1 MKRFLMDDMVKWKN
15 SSKRKPLLL
24 QGARQVGKTWLMREF
39 GAQYFENVAYINFD
53 GNETMKAVFDV
64 DYNIQR
70 ILGAINAFTGVRIE
84 PEKTLIIFDEVQ
96 EAPRAISS
104 LKYFCENARE
114 YAVIASGSYL
124 GIAMHAGISYPV
136 GKVDIMTLYPMSFRE
151 FMLAEGHEHFL
162 EFINEGNYSLIQP
175 FADEYKRWLKEY
187 LYVGGMPEV
196 VADYIE
202 YHDFTSV
209 RDIQNRILSMYEQD
223 FGKHASDKELAKLR
237 MVWTSI
243 AIQLGKDNKKFVF
256 ADVAEGGRA
265 AVYENAVQWLC
276 DNGLV
281 YKLHNVSAPRMPL
294 RAYEVYNNFKLYLL
308 DVGLLSARVKLPA
321 RTLLE
326 GSDIFVEF
334 KGALT
339 EQYVMQQLVS
349 DTDFEPFFFRK
360 TQHNEIDF
368 LVQGELD
375 IVPIEVKAGNV
386 LQSKSLLAYCKDYE
400 PRKAVRCSLHDYH
413 EDDPIT
419 ELPLYAVTNIK
430 MVIE

>member
-1 MKRFLMDDMVKWKN
+1 MKRFLMDELVKWKN
-15 SSKRKPLLL
+15 SPKRKPLLL
-24 QGARQVGKTWLMREF
+24 QGARQVGKTWLMKEF
-39 GAQYFENVAYINFD
+39 GNQYYENVAYINFD
-53 GNETMKAVFDV
+53 DNVEMKSVFDRN
-64 DYNIQR
+64 YNIPR
-70 ILGAINAFTGVRIE
+70 ILSAINAFTGVRIE

-124 GIAMHAGISYPV
+124 GIAMHEGISYPV

-151 FMLAEGHEHFL
+151 FLLAEGRNNYL
-162 EFINEGNYSLIQP
+162 QILDDGNYDLAKV
-175 FADEYKRWLKEY
+175 FAEDYKLWLKEY
-187 LYVGGMPEV
+187 YYVGGMPEA
-196 VADYIE
+196 VADFVQ

-209 RDIQNRILSMYEQD
+209 REIQSRILSMYETD
-223 FGKHASDKELAKLR
+223 FGKHTSNGDLTKLR

-256 ADVAEGGRA
+256 ADIAEGARA
-265 AVYENAVQWLC
+265 AAYENAVQWLC
-276 DNGLV
+276 DNGLT

-294 RAYEVYNNFKLYLL
+294 KAYEVYNNFKLYLL
-308 DVGLLSARVKLPA
+308 DIGLLGARVGLPA
-321 RTLLE
+321 QVILE

-349 DTDFEPFFFRK
+349 DTKFDPFFFRK

-368 LVQGELD
+368 LVQSNSD
-375 IVPIEVKAGNV
+375 VVPIEVKAGNV
-386 LQSKSLLAYCKDYE
+386 LQSKSLRAYNDAFH
-400 PRKAVRCSLHDYH
+400 PRKAVRISLHNYH

-419 ELPLYAVTNIK
+419 ELPLYAVHNL
-430 MVIE
+430 ENEL

>member
-1 MKRFLMDDMVKWKN
+1 
-15 SSKRKPLLL
+15 
-24 QGARQVGKTWLMREF
+24 
-39 GAQYFENVAYINFD
+39 
-53 GNETMKAVFDV
+53 
-64 DYNIQR
+64 
-70 ILGAINAFTGVRIE
+70 
-84 PEKTLIIFDEVQ
+84 
-96 EAPRAISS
+96 
-104 LKYFCENARE
+104 
-114 YAVIASGSYL
+114 
-124 GIAMHAGISYPV
+124 
-136 GKVDIMTLYPMSFRE
+136 
-151 FMLAEGHEHFL
+151 
-162 EFINEGNYSLIQP
+162 
-175 FADEYKRWLKEY
+175 
-187 LYVGGMPEV
+187 
-196 VADYIE
+196 
-202 YHDFTSV
+202 
-209 RDIQNRILSMYEQD
+209 MYEQD

-294 RAYEVYNNFKLYLL
+294 KAYEVYNNFKLYLL

-321 RTLLE
+321 RTILE

-413 EDDPIT
+413 EDSPIT
-419 ELPLYAVTNIK
+419 ELPLYAVANIK